1 MNQLKLVETHEQR
14 AHARLS
20 PSSAH
25 RWLRCPASI
34 EACRDIKDTS
44 SIHAEEGTAAH
55 ELAETVLRNPTT
67 TSSDYIGNVF
77 NGFTVDDDMASFVQQ
92 YVDRIHSLEGNLDI
106 EVRLDLREYAKDSF
120 GTADAVTLNAENKRL
135 YVGDLKYG
143 KGVKVEAEGNEQA
156 MMYAL
161 GALAEYAIYTEI
173 DEIVIGIYQPRL
185 NHFPEWTITRDE
197 LLAFGETV
205 KIASAAALKPGAA
218 FNAGEK
224 QCGWCL
230 NKGNCRAL
238 ADYQNQLIGSQFDTL
253 DLIEK
258 VDTLTLAEIGEKIL
272 PNLKLLEQWT
282 KAVQHRAYEALELGL
297 DVPGYKMVEGRS
309 LRRWSNEKEVSKKLE
324 ASLDEDDVW
333 QRKLVTVAQAEKLI
347 GKKAFVE
354 LFADD
359 VSRPTGKATI
369 APESD
374 KRPALTPAL
383 EFDAIK

>member
-77 NGFTVDDDMASFVQQ
+77 NGFTVDDEMAGFVQQ

-143 KGVKVEAEGNEQA
+143 KGVRVEAEGNEQA
-156 MMYAL
+156 MLYAL

-197 LLAFGETV
+197 LMAFGETV

-238 ADYQNQLIGSQFDTL
+238 ADYQHQVIGSQFDNL
-253 DLIEK
+253 DIIEK

-282 KAVQHRAYEALELGL
+282 KAVQHRAYEALEQGL

-309 LRRWSNEKEVSKKLE
+309 LRRWSNEKEVSKKLS

-347 GKKAFVE
+347 GKKEFAE

-359 VSRPTGKATI
+359 VSRPAGKATI
-369 APESD
+369 APEAD
-374 KRPALTPAL
+374 KREALSPAL

>member
-77 NGFTVDDDMASFVQQ
+77 NGFTVDDEMAGFVQQ

-143 KGVKVEAEGNEQA
+143 KGVRVEAEGNEQA
-156 MMYAL
+156 MLYAL

-253 DLIEK
+253 DLIDK

-282 KAVQHRAYEALELGL
+282 KAVQHRAYEALEQGL

-359 VSRPTGKATI
+359 VNRPTGKPTI

-374 KRPALTPAL
+374 KREALSPAL

>member
-77 NGFTVDDDMASFVQQ
+77 NGFTVDDEMAGFVQQ

-143 KGVKVEAEGNEQA
+143 KGVRVEAEGNEQA
-156 MMYAL
+156 MLYAL

-238 ADYQNQLIGSQFDTL
+238 ADYQHQVIGSQFDNL
-253 DLIEK
+253 DIIEK

-282 KAVQHRAYEALELGL
+282 KAVQHRAYEALEQGL

-359 VSRPTGKATI
+359 VNRPTGKPTI

-374 KRPALTPAL
+374 KREALSPAL

>member
-1 MNQLKLVETHEQR
+1 M
-14 AHARLS
+14 S
-20 PSSAH
+20 
-25 RWLRCPASI
+25 
-34 EACRDIKDTS
+34 
-44 SIHAEEGTAAH
+44 
-55 ELAETVLRNPTT
+55 
-67 TSSDYIGNVF
+67 
-77 NGFTVDDDMASFVQQ
+77 
-92 YVDRIHSLEGNLDI
+92 
-106 EVRLDLREYAKDSF
+106 
-120 GTADAVTLNAENKRL
+120 
-135 YVGDLKYG
+135 
-143 KGVKVEAEGNEQA
+143 
-156 MMYAL
+156 
-161 GALAEYAIYTEI
+161 
-173 DEIVIGIYQPRL
+173 
-185 NHFPEWTITRDE
+185 
-197 LLAFGETV
+197 
-205 KIASAAALKPGAA
+205 
-218 FNAGEK
+218 
-224 QCGWCL
+224 
-230 NKGNCRAL
+230 
-238 ADYQNQLIGSQFDTL
+238 
-253 DLIEK
+253 
-258 VDTLTLAEIGEKIL
+258 LAEIGEKIL

>member
-77 NGFTVDDDMASFVQQ
+77 NGFTVDEEMAGFVQQ

-106 EVRLDLREYAKDSF
+106 EERLDLREYAKDSF

-143 KGVKVEAEGNEQA
+143 KGVRVEAEGNEQA
-156 MMYAL
+156 MLYAL

-205 KIASAAALKPGAA
+205 KIASAAALKPGAK
-218 FNAGEK
+218 FSAGEK

-238 ADYQNQLIGSQFDTL
+238 ADYQNQIIGSQFDTL

-347 GKKAFVE
+347 GKKEFVE

-359 VSRPTGKATI
+359 VSRPTGKPTI

-374 KRPALTPAL
+374 KREALSPAL

>member
-55 ELAETVLRNPTT
+55 ELAETVLRDPTT

-77 NGFTVDDDMASFVQQ
+77 NGFTVDEEMAGFVQQ

-143 KGVKVEAEGNEQA
+143 KGVRVEAEGNEQA
-156 MMYAL
+156 MLYAL

-205 KIASAAALKPGAA
+205 KIASAAALKPGAK
-218 FNAGEK
+218 FSAGEK

-258 VDTLTLAEIGEKIL
+258 VDTLTLEEIGLKIL

-347 GKKAFVE
+347 GKKEFVE

-359 VSRPTGKATI
+359 VSRPTGKPTI

-374 KRPALTPAL
+374 KREALSPAL